1 MRLMRE
7 YRDAIDHICGIME
20 TLCRLG
26 TSNPLPSEDREVLS
40 SLAID
45 RVRRFISFCLDVVAD
60 LDAGG
65 IRPDSINVEELT
77 RAIHDLSASP
87 ETTQQIH
94 RWGKSV
100 PPARITKFFA
110 APAAPGCDC
119 FGCPFSRYELPLRS

>member
-1 MRLMRE
+1 MRE

-26 TSNPLPSEDREVLS
+26 TSNPLPLEDREVLS

-45 RVRRFISFCLDVVAD
+45 RVRHFISVCLDVVAD
-60 LDAGG
+60 LDAGR

-87 ETTQQIH
+87 EKISKFTV
-94 RWGKSV
+94 RASPSPK
-100 PPARITKFFA
+100 AITKFSA

-119 FGCPFSRYELPLRS
+119 FGC